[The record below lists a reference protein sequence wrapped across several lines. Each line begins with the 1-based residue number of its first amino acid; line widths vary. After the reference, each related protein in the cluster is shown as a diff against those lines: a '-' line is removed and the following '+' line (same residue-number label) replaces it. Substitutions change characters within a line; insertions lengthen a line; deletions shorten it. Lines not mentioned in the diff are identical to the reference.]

1 MEEQAVS
8 AIQQMQMQDD
18 KEQQE
23 ARMMP
28 DTQVHDLVAML
39 ECQAYALEDIM
50 KQKKQLA
57 AHVKQTSSSV
67 KKQHQQQQRRD
78 RSISAHSG
86 GQNINV
92 NHLDER
98 VDRMNINRPSKI
110 GAGVK
115 NVATT

>member
-1 MEEQAVS
+1 
-8 AIQQMQMQDD
+8 
-18 KEQQE
+18 
-23 ARMMP
+23 MP
-28 DTQVHDLVAML
+28 DTQVNDLVAML

-57 AHVKQTSSSV
+57 AHVKQTSSV

-86 GQNINV
+86 GQNTNV
-92 NHLDER
+92 EHMDDR
-98 VDRMNINRPSKI
+98 IDRMNNNRPTKI

-115 NVATT
+115 NLAIVQHNI